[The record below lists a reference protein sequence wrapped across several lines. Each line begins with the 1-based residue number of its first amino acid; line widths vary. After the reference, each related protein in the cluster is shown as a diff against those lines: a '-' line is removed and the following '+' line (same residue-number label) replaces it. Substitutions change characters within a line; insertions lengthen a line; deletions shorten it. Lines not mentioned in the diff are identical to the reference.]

1 MDLRKLKL
9 EHSFLFI
16 DEAHSLENATSMF
29 EQEIQLEDIQR
40 AKTQMLA
47 MMNEGF
53 VPPHVDVKMAKAIP
67 GTLDGLASLF
77 HKYLEAPG
85 PAHKDKAAFKIDLSK
100 LDEKLVAEDIQAGF
114 YNLRRYSEEIGNLR
128 TYMQKRKSSAR
139 ITDPL
144 YDIVQ
149 FLNALGDNAL
159 EIFSQGKGL
168 ALKLVDP
175 ARILYILRQ
184 AGNLML
190 MSGTMQDADYI
201 RKVWSIGRSEIEVIR
216 LDLEYRE
223 DYEKV
228 FPRANKQFVLD
239 LNSTS
244 RFASRDESTW
254 QRYAQLID
262 KNFALRKK
270 SALVM
275 SPSYKIAKAISE
287 NLISPFIL
295 EERHTSHAEVLERV
309 RRNRCVILAVANGKL
324 MEGVEFVDYRDNSS
338 LVDMIM
344 ICGIPY
350 GVPDEYDDFRADTI
364 MKRLGYT
371 DKTARQLY
379 KFKKFQYFL
388 LQPAII
394 TVRQAIGRAIRNPGD
409 KATLILADSRYR
421 DSPWKRELGIT

>member
-1 MDLRKLKL
+1 
-9 EHSFLFI
+9 
-16 DEAHSLENATSMF
+16 
-29 EQEIQLEDIQR
+29 
-40 AKTQMLA
+40 MLA

-77 HKYLEAPG
+77 HKYLDIPG

-254 QRYAQLID
+254 QRYARADRQ
-262 KNFALRKK
+262 K
-270 SALVM
+270 
-275 SPSYKIAKAISE
+275 
-287 NLISPFIL
+287 
-295 EERHTSHAEVLERV
+295 
-309 RRNRCVILAVANGKL
+309 
-324 MEGVEFVDYRDNSS
+324 
-338 LVDMIM
+338 
-344 ICGIPY
+344 
-350 GVPDEYDDFRADTI
+350 FRAEEKVRARNVAIVQDCESD
-364 MKRLGYT
+364 LGEPN
-371 DKTARQLY
+371 KPLH
-379 KFKKFQYFL
+379 
-388 LQPAII
+388 
-394 TVRQAIGRAIRNPGD
+394 
-409 KATLILADSRYR
+409 SRR
-421 DSPWKRELGIT
+421 TPHVSRGST